1 VQLLGVTII
10 NVSFKA
16 HSFET
21 RLFRDARGGESDRMR
36 SSPGSGTR
44 LSARRKSDQL
54 QCADQSQAFGR
65 RGEKAAAKVKG
76 FGVSLRFTSVAAA
89 CCSMRSPG
97 FNAGREPR
105 ARRYLFSREWSQN
118 FANRFSEIAI
128 TGNEAAVIWSL
139 ADPGSHQVISI

>member
-1 VQLLGVTII
+1 MQLLGITII

-16 HSFET
+16 YSFET

-54 QCADQSQAFGR
+54 QRADRSHAFDQ
-65 RGEKAAAKVKG
+65 RGEIATAKVKG
-76 FGVSLRFTSVAAA
+76 FGASLRFTSVAAA

-97 FNAGREPR
+97 FNASREPR

-118 FANRFSEIAI
+118 FANFFSEIAI
-128 TGNEAAVIWSL
+128 TRE
-139 ADPGSHQVISI
+139 